1 MLQRWSIPNFTVD
14 TDTELIQATSGME
27 TVIFSLFLCN
37 NESSNE
43 TKFTIKHTDIDGSTV
58 IFNWNITKGAN
69 ETPTAIEVPIVLL
82 PGDKIIAQSTQEN
95 ASILASGEEK

>member
-1 MLQRWSIPNFTVD
+1 MLQRWSIPNFTIN

-37 NESSNE
+37 NETSNDV
-43 TKFTIKHTDIDGSTV
+43 TFTIKHTDVDGSTV
-58 IFNWNITKGAN
+58 IFNWNITKSAN

-82 PGDKIIAQSTQEN
+82 PGDKIIVQSTQVN
-95 ASILASGEEK
+95 ASILASGEER